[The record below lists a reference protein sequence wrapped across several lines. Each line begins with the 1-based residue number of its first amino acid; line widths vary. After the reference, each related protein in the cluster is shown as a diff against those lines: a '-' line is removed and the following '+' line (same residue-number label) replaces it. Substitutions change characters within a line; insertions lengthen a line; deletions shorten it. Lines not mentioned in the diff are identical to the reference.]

1 MSTATLS
8 GLRDYLFDTL
18 SPTNLI
24 WLGTQPTEYG
34 RRQEESSLKPFT
46 IEEMYAR
53 IAESERQIAAGLS
66 QDSEEM
72 FRELEEEFARED
84 KSELAEAV

>member
-1 MSTATLS
+1 M
-8 GLRDYLFDTL
+8 
-18 SPTNLI
+18 
-24 WLGTQPTEYG
+24 
-34 RRQEESSLKPFT
+34 KPFT